1 MPLDAVLLDEV
12 VLDEAAGPP
21 PAGAGCGLSSG
32 LSTISFRKSKAFI
45 SQRSVCTI
53 AVDEGFGKIKRL
65 DTSSETMIS
74 PWKTLEDLC
83 CSRLGLLYFW
93 VFSMFPLYRRS
104 PTPADWITGQM
115 TMDYRSSDSL
125 SDRFSSRMAA
135 GEESH
140 CLPFIPV
147 VG

>member
-1 MPLDAVLLDEV
+1 MN
-12 VLDEAAGPP
+12 
-21 PAGAGCGLSSG
+21 
-32 LSTISFRKSKAFI
+32 STISFRKSKAFI
-45 SQRSVCTI
+45 SRRSVCTI

-83 CSRLGLLYFW
+83 CSRVGLLYFW

-125 SDRFSSRMAA
+125 SDRFSSRWSRVRNLIIYHLFLLS
-135 GEESH
+135 GKWYPTKKW
-140 CLPFIPV
+140 LPRTSVLTCAIYKL
-147 VG
+147 